1 MFFEYF
7 KLGHFQKMT
16 TESSNSEEEGKI
28 TGGNQNLIV
37 EDDLREMGKKAI
49 KTKTISPIQGYYVFV
64 QLQALFSLISPITL
78 IVGSIKAVSSQT
90 DWYPDS
96 SIQEAA
102 TTKSRI
108 NLGQRSVLTMRI
120 RSRVIQG
127 YLLIIQGRALPRA
140 RLLWI
145 AHTSY
150 WEWIITVKGSRLLQ
164 AYWGKVALLRGFLP
178 TCLFKMVL
186 FLFSFMI
193 ISFFCW
199 GF

>member
-78 IVGSIKAVSSQT
+78 IVGSIKAVSRLPPH
-90 DWYPDS
+90 YPRQSSATSSSAMDS
-96 SIQEAA
+96 SYELLGMDHHSQGKPITSSLLSEALIGKRGDLRNSLISEA
-102 TTKSRI
+102 LKDSIKGALKDSIKGALKILIDVR
-108 NLGQRSVLTMRI
+108 NHPVLI
-120 RSRVIQG
+120 
-127 YLLIIQGRALPRA
+127 
-140 RLLWI
+140 
-145 AHTSY
+145 HC
-150 WEWIITVKGSRLLQ
+150 KC
-164 AYWGKVALLRGFLP
+164 GKEMEDGG
-178 TCLFKMVL
+178 
-186 FLFSFMI
+186 I
-193 ISFFCW
+193 DI
-199 GF
+199 